1 MGTIKKLLRNL
12 LPLPGFIVLG
22 VLVGW
27 LFSSVG
33 LFLHSQ
39 AFLSSWT
46 PLPNSVP
53 FEEILDATTQQ
64 IVARSTAG
72 DIYHRDSNC
81 YIEKDCNIWN
91 VGEVAFRHANG
102 EYGFALERAEACP
115 GRFWFFPQLKSH
127 MVECLRARHLM
138 PEHGTLVYYAL
149 MQNGEIYNWTH
160 VSSRIAEVM
169 LTLASCLIGAL
180 LGLITFVRRAQKT
193 RKIT

>member
-1 MGTIKKLLRNL
+1 M
-12 LPLPGFIVLG
+12 PSFLPGLPCLIQCPSKRSLTQ
-22 VLVGW
+22 LPSRS
-27 LFSSVG
+27 LP
-33 LFLHSQ
+33 
-39 AFLSSWT
+39 A
-46 PLPNSVP
+46 PL
-53 FEEILDATTQQ
+53 
-64 IVARSTAG
+64 AG

-169 LTLASCLIGAL
+169 FTLASCLTGAL
-180 LGLITFVRRAQKT
+180 LGLITFVRRAQKNAKNHLT
-193 RKIT
+193 KLWSW